1 MKRFITGIFL
11 LMICTYLFPQKS
23 DRLSHQVLVPA
34 GNIVTHTGLTYQQT
48 IGETAVEV
56 SLPSFTTCHRAF
68 SSRGLSR
75 SRNCLT
81 GGKRG

>member
-11 LMICTYLFPQKS
+11 LMICTYLFPQKSDRLSHQVCTYLFPQKS

-56 SLPSFTTCHRAF
+56 SLPSFYN
-68 SSRGLSR
+68 LSQ
-75 SRNCLT
+75 
-81 GGKRG
+81 GFQ